1 MVSLSRRT
9 ALVLLGGSLVAPAAR
24 AIVTD
29 ASGLP
34 GQPWFLQSF
43 LDLGEDLETAAA
55 HGKRLVILIE
65 QKGCPFCRDLHEVNF
80 ADSAIGDWI
89 RERFDILQLDLHGS
103 REVTD
108 LDGAKLEEKAFAR
121 RIAGQM
127 TPVAIFLPSDPA
139 EAKGKPAHLSAVA
152 RMPGY
157 LPPREFLAL
166 FRYVHEE
173 AYRRESFEAYL
184 RREA

>member
-1 MVSLSRRT
+1 MGLSRRT
-9 ALVLLGGSLVAPAAR
+9 ALVLLGGSLAAPAAG
-24 AIVTD
+24 ALVTD

-34 GQPWFLQSF
+34 AQPWFLQSF
-43 LDLGEDLETAAA
+43 LDLAEDLETAAA
-55 HGKRLVILIE
+55 NGKRLAILIE
-65 QKGCPFCRDLHEVNF
+65 QKGCPYCKQLHEVNF
-80 ADSAIGDWI
+80 ADPEVSAWI
-89 RERFDILQLDLHGS
+89 RERFEILQLDLHGS

-108 LDGAKLEEKAFAR
+108 LDGSKHEEKAFAR

-127 TPVAIFLPSDPA
+127 TPVAIFLPADPS
-139 EAKGKPAHLSAVA
+139 EAAGRPAHLAAVA

-166 FRYVHEE
+166 FRYVHEQ
-173 AYRRESFEAYL
+173 AYRREGFDAYR